1 MEWIAMQLKLVSLI
15 CSEKLIID
23 GGLKKDRLA
32 KLQSCLTPKS
42 RWSRSLEIK
51 PRTHIFNIII
61 KQNHHPFE

>member
-42 RWSRSLEIK
+42 RWSRNLGIE
-51 PRTHIFNIII
+51 PRTHTLKI
-61 KQNHHPFE
+61 